1 MFGVFNCNSSRSE
14 VPRLLVPEELF
25 TNIAKTVGFQV
36 NRSLS
41 FLQDVASGGN
51 LKQFLLVRNIYIWS
65 NFCCYEWL
73 FLYLYLKLGWTL
85 ADGIVWKVYKSSGWE
100 RFTTK
105 TYLLCN
111 FKARTFV
118 IISNI
123 LSLYR
128 YITTTFPSC

>member
-51 LKQFLLVRNIYIWS
+51 LKQFLLVRNIYI
-65 NFCCYEWL
+65 YIKK
-73 FLYLYLKLGWTL
+73 FLLLRVTVLVPLSQARMNSSRWDSLGS
-85 ADGIVWKVYKSSGWE
+85 I
-100 RFTTK
+100 
-105 TYLLCN
+105 
-111 FKARTFV
+111 
-118 IISNI
+118 
-123 LSLYR
+123 
-128 YITTTFPSC
+128 